1 MLFLITLLTFLVT
14 GTVPPVIAHYL
25 FRVRFLGGTWAALLV
40 GTIAAIAGGVVA
52 TSFLS
57 LPEILVLGNAID
69 VVPPLAASTVV
80 TVVYALVSLSN
91 R

>member
-1 MLFLITLLTFLVT
+1 MLFLITLLTFLVS
-14 GTVPPVIAHYL
+14 GMLPPVIAHYL
-25 FRVRFLGGTWAALLV
+25 FRVDFLGGTWAALLV
-40 GTIAAIAGGVVA
+40 GIIASIAGGVIA

-69 VVPPLAASTVV
+69 VVPPLAASALMTAL
-80 TVVYALVSLSN
+80 YALVSLSN

>member
-1 MLFLITLLTFLVT
+1 MLFLITLLTFLVS
-14 GTVPPVIAHYL
+14 GMLPPVIAHYL
-25 FRVRFLGGTWAALLV
+25 FRVDFLGGTWAALLV
-40 GTIAAIAGGVVA
+40 GIIASIAGGVIA

-69 VVPPLAASTVV
+69 VVPPLAASALMTAL
-80 TVVYALVSLSN
+80 YALVTLSN

>member
-1 MLFLITLLTFLVT
+1 ML
-14 GTVPPVIAHYL
+14 PPVIAHYL
-25 FRVRFLGGTWAALLV
+25 FRVDFLGGTWAALLV
-40 GTIAAIAGGVVA
+40 GIIASIAGGVIA

-69 VVPPLAASTVV
+69 VVPPLAASALMTAL
-80 TVVYALVSLSN
+80 YALVTLSN